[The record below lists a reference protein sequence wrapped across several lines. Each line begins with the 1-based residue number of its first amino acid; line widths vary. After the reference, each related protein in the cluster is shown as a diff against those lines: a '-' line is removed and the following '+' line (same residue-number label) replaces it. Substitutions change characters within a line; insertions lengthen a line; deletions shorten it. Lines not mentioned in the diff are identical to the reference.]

1 MKNTKYNAVITKGPK
16 PFTGNKQARRQFVE
30 RLLNAIAAKH
40 PGRRVENIISDMTGI
55 STYAVKAWRER
66 GIAKPHRAL
75 IAQLSG
81 VSLAEIQAAHGSLL
95 D

>member
-1 MKNTKYNAVITKGPK
+1 M
-16 PFTGNKQARRQFVE
+16 
-30 RLLNAIAAKH
+30 H
-40 PGRRVENIISDMTGI
+40 PGRRPENIISDMSGI

-66 GIAKPHRAL
+66 GIAKPHRQL

-81 VSLAEIQAAHGSLL
+81 VPLAEIQAAHGSLH